1 MNKKNAFLYPFI
13 IIIFSIVC
21 GIITKDYFLGT
32 ATLMC
37 GLLNGYYASTRKVCN
52 YVFGLLFCV
61 FNLYV
66 SYLNGL
72 YGIFAFSLI
81 IFVPSQI
88 QGFISWL
95 KNRNKNNEVIV
106 RHFDLKTSLI
116 VIVSSLLG
124 SLGLGYLLT
133 KVPGQNLAFLDSTS
147 TILNVCTIVLMN
159 LRYKEFWII
168 YLFNNI
174 VDLIIWSI
182 NACYG
187 THNAMMMLIVSIGYL
202 LMNIYGL
209 YKWLDSEE
217 KYEN

>member
-21 GIITKDYFLGT
+21 GIVTKDYFLGT

-61 FNLYV
+61 LNLYV

-95 KNRNKNNEVIV
+95 KNKNKNNEVIV

-116 VIVSSLLG
+116 VIVSSILG

-182 NACYG
+182 NVCYG
-187 THNAMMMLIVSIGYL
+187 TPNAMMMLIVSIGYL

>member
-1 MNKKNAFLYPFI
+1 MNKKKAFLYPFI

-21 GIITKDYFLGT
+21 GIVTKDYFLGT

-182 NACYG
+182 NVCYG
-187 THNAMMMLIVSIGYL
+187 TPNAMMMLIVSIGYL

>member
-1 MNKKNAFLYPFI
+1 MNKKKTFLYPFI

-21 GIITKDYFLGT
+21 GIVTKDYFLGT

-52 YVFGLLFCV
+52 YVFGLLFCI

-182 NACYG
+182 NVCYG
-187 THNAMMMLIVSIGYL
+187 TPNAMMMLIVSIGYL

>member
-1 MNKKNAFLYPFI
+1 MNKKKAFLYPFI

-21 GIITKDYFLGT
+21 GILTKDYFLGT
-32 ATLMC
+32 AILMC

-52 YVFGLLFCV
+52 YVFGLLFCI

-95 KNRNKNNEVIV
+95 KNRNKNNDVIV

-182 NACYG
+182 NAWYG
-187 THNAMMMLIVSIGYL
+187 TPNAMMMLIVSIGYL
-202 LMNIYGL
+202 LINIYGL

>member
-61 FNLYV
+61 LNLYV

-182 NACYG
+182 NVCYG
-187 THNAMMMLIVSIGYL
+187 TPNAMMMLIVSIGYL

>member
-147 TILNVCTIVLMN
+147 TILNVCSIVLMN

-182 NACYG
+182 NAWYG
-187 THNAMMMLIVSIGYL
+187 TPNAMMMLIVSIGFL

>member
-1 MNKKNAFLYPFI
+1 MNKKKAFLYPFI

-21 GIITKDYFLGT
+21 GILTKDYFLGT

-52 YVFGLLFCV
+52 YVFGLLFCI

>member
-66 SYLNGL
+66 SYINGL

-81 IFVPSQI
+81 IFIPSQI

-116 VIVSSLLG
+116 VIVSSILG

-133 KVPGQNLAFLDSTS
+133 KVPGQNLAFLDSSS
-147 TILNVCTIVLMN
+147 TILNVCSIVLMN
-159 LRYKEFWII
+159 LRYKEF
-168 YLFNNI
+168 
-174 VDLIIWSI
+174 
-182 NACYG
+182 
-187 THNAMMMLIVSIGYL
+187 
-202 LMNIYGL
+202 
-209 YKWLDSEE
+209 
-217 KYEN
+217 

>member
-1 MNKKNAFLYPFI
+1 MNKKKTFLYPFI

-61 FNLYV
+61 LNLYV

-182 NACYG
+182 NGCYG
-187 THNAMMMLIVSIGYL
+187 TPNAMMMLIVSIGYL

>member
-1 MNKKNAFLYPFI
+1 MNKKKTFLYPFI

-147 TILNVCTIVLMN
+147 TILNVCSIVLMN

-168 YLFNNI
+168 YLFSNI

-182 NACYG
+182 NVCYG
-187 THNAMMMLIVSIGYL
+187 TPNAMMMLIVSIGYL

>member
-21 GIITKDYFLGT
+21 GILTKDYFLGT
-32 ATLMC
+32 AILMC

-52 YVFGLLFCV
+52 YVFGLLFCI

-95 KNRNKNNEVIV
+95 KNRNKNNDVIV

-116 VIVSSLLG
+116 VVVSSLLG

-147 TILNVCTIVLMN
+147 TILNVCSIVLMN

-182 NACYG
+182 NVCYG
-187 THNAMMMLIVSIGYL
+187 TPNAMMMLIVSIGYL

>member
-116 VIVSSLLG
+116 VIVSSILG

-133 KVPGQNLAFLDSTS
+133 KVPGQNLAFLDSSS

-182 NACYG
+182 NAWYG
-187 THNAMMMLIVSIGYL
+187 TPNAMMMLIVSIGFL

>member
-1 MNKKNAFLYPFI
+1 MNKKKTFLYPFI

-147 TILNVCTIVLMN
+147 TILNVCSIVLMN

-182 NACYG
+182 NVCYG
-187 THNAMMMLIVSIGYL
+187 TPNAMMMLIVSIGYL

>member
-21 GIITKDYFLGT
+21 GIVTKDYFLGT

-116 VIVSSLLG
+116 VIVSSILG

-133 KVPGQNLAFLDSTS
+133 KVPGQNLAFLDSSS
-147 TILNVCTIVLMN
+147 TILNVCSIVLMN

-182 NACYG
+182 NVCYG
-187 THNAMMMLIVSIGYL
+187 TPNAMMMLIVSIGYL

>member
-52 YVFGLLFCV
+52 YVFGLLFCI

-66 SYLNGL
+66 SYINGL

-81 IFVPSQI
+81 IFIPSQI

-116 VIVSSLLG
+116 VIVSSILG

-133 KVPGQNLAFLDSTS
+133 KVPGQNLAFLDSSS
-147 TILNVCTIVLMN
+147 TILNVCSIVLMN

-182 NACYG
+182 NVCYG
-187 THNAMMMLIVSIGYL
+187 TPNAMMMLIVSIGYL

>member
-1 MNKKNAFLYPFI
+1 MNKKKTFLYPFI

-21 GIITKDYFLGT
+21 GIVTKDYFFGT

-182 NACYG
+182 NAWYG
-187 THNAMMMLIVSIGYL
+187 TPNAMMMLIVSIGFL

-209 YKWLDSEE
+209 CKWLDSEE

>member
-1 MNKKNAFLYPFI
+1 MNKKKTFLYPFI

-52 YVFGLLFCV
+52 YVFGLLFCI

-182 NACYG
+182 NVCYG
-187 THNAMMMLIVSIGYL
+187 TPNAMMMLIVSIGYL

-209 YKWLDSEE
+209 YEWLDSEE

>member
-1 MNKKNAFLYPFI
+1 MNKKKTFLYPFI

-52 YVFGLLFCV
+52 YVFGLLFCI

-66 SYLNGL
+66 SYINGL

-147 TILNVCTIVLMN
+147 TILNVCSIVLMN

-182 NACYG
+182 NVCYG
-187 THNAMMMLIVSIGYL
+187 TPNAMMMLIVSIGYL

>member
-182 NACYG
+182 NVCYG
-187 THNAMMMLIVSIGYL
+187 TPNAMMMLIVSIGYL

>member
-52 YVFGLLFCV
+52 YVFGLLFCI

-66 SYLNGL
+66 SYINGL

-81 IFVPSQI
+81 IFIPSQI

-116 VIVSSLLG
+116 VIVSSILG

-133 KVPGQNLAFLDSTS
+133 KVPGQNLAFLDSSS
-147 TILNVCTIVLMN
+147 TILNVCSIVLMN

-182 NACYG
+182 NVCYG
-187 THNAMMMLIVSIGYL
+187 TPNAMMMLIVSIGYL

-209 YKWLDSEE
+209 YKWLDSEK

>member
-1 MNKKNAFLYPFI
+1 MNKKKTFLYPFI

-21 GIITKDYFLGT
+21 GIVTKDYFLGT

-182 NACYG
+182 NVCYG
-187 THNAMMMLIVSIGYL
+187 TPNAMMMLIVSIGYL

>member
-21 GIITKDYFLGT
+21 GIVTKDYFLGT

-61 FNLYV
+61 LNLYV

-95 KNRNKNNEVIV
+95 KNKNKNNEVIV
-106 RHFDLKTSLI
+106 RHFDLKISLI
-116 VIVSSLLG
+116 VIVSSILG

-147 TILNVCTIVLMN
+147 TILNVCSIVLMN

-182 NACYG
+182 NVCYG
-187 THNAMMMLIVSIGYL
+187 TPNAMMMLIVSIGYL

>member
-1 MNKKNAFLYPFI
+1 MNKKKAFLYPFI

-147 TILNVCTIVLMN
+147 TILNVCSIVLMN

-182 NACYG
+182 NVCYG
-187 THNAMMMLIVSIGYL
+187 TPNAMMMLIVSIGYL

>member
-1 MNKKNAFLYPFI
+1 MNKKKTFLYPFI

-21 GIITKDYFLGT
+21 GILTKDYFLGT
-32 ATLMC
+32 AILMC

-116 VIVSSLLG
+116 VIVSSILG

-182 NACYG
+182 NVCYG
-187 THNAMMMLIVSIGYL
+187 TPNAMMMLIVSIGYL

>member
-1 MNKKNAFLYPFI
+1 MNKKKTFLYPFI

-21 GIITKDYFLGT
+21 GIVTKDYFLGT

-52 YVFGLLFCV
+52 YVFGLLFCI

-81 IFVPSQI
+81 IFIPSQI

-116 VIVSSLLG
+116 VIVSSILG

-147 TILNVCTIVLMN
+147 TILNVCSIVLMN

-182 NACYG
+182 NAWYG
-187 THNAMMMLIVSIGYL
+187 TPNAMMMLIVSIGFL

>member
-1 MNKKNAFLYPFI
+1 MNKKKAFLYPFI

-21 GIITKDYFLGT
+21 GILTKDYFLGT
-32 ATLMC
+32 AILMC

-95 KNRNKNNEVIV
+95 KNRNKNNDVIV

-133 KVPGQNLAFLDSTS
+133 KVPGQNLAFLDSSS

-182 NACYG
+182 NVCYG
-187 THNAMMMLIVSIGYL
+187 TPNAMMMLIVSIGYL

>member
-1 MNKKNAFLYPFI
+1 MNKKKTFLYPFI

-52 YVFGLLFCV
+52 YVFGLLFCI

-66 SYLNGL
+66 SYINGL

-81 IFVPSQI
+81 IFIPSQI

-106 RHFDLKTSLI
+106 KHFDLKTSLI

-133 KVPGQNLAFLDSTS
+133 KVPGQNLAFLDSSS

-182 NACYG
+182 NVCYG
-187 THNAMMMLIVSIGYL
+187 TPNAMMMLIVSIGYL

-209 YKWLDSEE
+209 YKWLDSEK

>member
-116 VIVSSLLG
+116 VIVSSILG

-147 TILNVCTIVLMN
+147 TILNVCSIVLMN

-182 NACYG
+182 NVCYG
-187 THNAMMMLIVSIGYL
+187 TPNAMMMLIVSIGYL

>member
-61 FNLYV
+61 LNLYV

-95 KNRNKNNEVIV
+95 KNKNKNNEVIV

-147 TILNVCTIVLMN
+147 TILNVCSIVLMN

-182 NACYG
+182 NVCYG
-187 THNAMMMLIVSIGYL
+187 TPNAMMMLIVSIGYL

>member
-1 MNKKNAFLYPFI
+1 MNKKKTFLYPFI

-21 GIITKDYFLGT
+21 GIVTKDYFLGT

-52 YVFGLLFCV
+52 YVFGLLFCI

-81 IFVPSQI
+81 IFIPSQI

-147 TILNVCTIVLMN
+147 TILNVCSIVLMN

-182 NACYG
+182 NAWYG
-187 THNAMMMLIVSIGYL
+187 TPNAMMMLIVSIGFL

>member
-1 MNKKNAFLYPFI
+1 MNKKKTFLYPFI

-147 TILNVCTIVLMN
+147 TILNVCSIVLMN

-182 NACYG
+182 NVCYG
-187 THNAMMMLIVSIGYL
+187 TPNAMMMLIVSIGYL

-209 YKWLDSEE
+209 YEWLDSEE

>member
-21 GIITKDYFLGT
+21 GIVTKNYFLGT

-37 GLLNGYYASTRKVCN
+37 GLLNGYYTSARKVCN
-52 YVFGLLFCV
+52 YVFGLLFCI

-95 KNRNKNNEVIV
+95 KNRNKNNEVII
-106 RHFDLKTSLI
+106 RHFDL
-116 VIVSSLLG
+116 
-124 SLGLGYLLT
+124 
-133 KVPGQNLAFLDSTS
+133 
-147 TILNVCTIVLMN
+147 
-159 LRYKEFWII
+159 
-168 YLFNNI
+168 
-174 VDLIIWSI
+174 
-182 NACYG
+182 
-187 THNAMMMLIVSIGYL
+187 
-202 LMNIYGL
+202 
-209 YKWLDSEE
+209 
-217 KYEN
+217 

>member
-52 YVFGLLFCV
+52 YVFGLLFCI

-133 KVPGQNLAFLDSTS
+133 KVPGQNLAFLDSSS
-147 TILNVCTIVLMN
+147 TILNVCSIVLMN

-182 NACYG
+182 NVCYG
-187 THNAMMMLIVSIGYL
+187 TPNAMMMLIVSIGYL

>member
-21 GIITKDYFLGT
+21 GIVTKDYFFGT
-32 ATLMC
+32 AILMC

-52 YVFGLLFCV
+52 YVFGLLFCI

-66 SYLNGL
+66 SYINGL

-81 IFVPSQI
+81 IFIPSQI

-106 RHFDLKTSLI
+106 KHFDLKTSLI

-133 KVPGQNLAFLDSTS
+133 KVPGQNLAFLDSSS

-182 NACYG
+182 NVCYG
-187 THNAMMMLIVSIGYL
+187 TPNAMMMLIVSIGYL

-209 YKWLDSEE
+209 YKWLDSEK

>member
-1 MNKKNAFLYPFI
+1 MNKKKAFLYPFI

-21 GIITKDYFLGT
+21 GILTKDYFLGT
-32 ATLMC
+32 AILMC

-52 YVFGLLFCV
+52 YVFGLLFCI

-81 IFVPSQI
+81 IFIPSQI

-95 KNRNKNNEVIV
+95 KNRNRNNEVIV

-116 VIVSSLLG
+116 VIVSSLLC

>member
-1 MNKKNAFLYPFI
+1 MNKKKTFLYPFI

-182 NACYG
+182 NVCYG
-187 THNAMMMLIVSIGYL
+187 TPNAMMMLIVSIGYL

>member
-1 MNKKNAFLYPFI
+1 MNKKKTFLYPFI

-52 YVFGLLFCV
+52 YVFGLLFCI

-182 NACYG
+182 NVCYG
-187 THNAMMMLIVSIGYL
+187 TPNAMMMLIVSIGYL

>member
-52 YVFGLLFCV
+52 YVFGLLFCI
-61 FNLYV
+61 FNLYI
-66 SYLNGL
+66 SYINGL

-81 IFVPSQI
+81 IFIPSQI

-147 TILNVCTIVLMN
+147 TILNVCSIVLMN

-182 NACYG
+182 NVCYG
-187 THNAMMMLIVSIGYL
+187 TPNAMMMLIVSIGYL

>member
-52 YVFGLLFCV
+52 YVFGLLFCI

-66 SYLNGL
+66 SYINGL

-147 TILNVCTIVLMN
+147 TILNVCSIVLMN

-182 NACYG
+182 NVCYG
-187 THNAMMMLIVSIGYL
+187 TPNAMMMLIVSIGYL

>member
-1 MNKKNAFLYPFI
+1 MNKKKTFLYPFI

-116 VIVSSLLG
+116 VIVSSILG

-182 NACYG
+182 NTWYG
-187 THNAMMMLIVSIGYL
+187 TPNAMMMLIVSIGYL